1 MFALCFVAVWT
12 LEDPLFFL
20 YDSNDRKYGIY
31 PLSTMIHQNIPI
43 ESVIDEITSKYS
55 EIIQHT
61 GNNWRKR
68 LLRPFWELYRTLIAM
83 FIEAPGL
90 SMLIMGLPSAILSI
104 ICYCLCC
111 LPNESMMDE
120 REMIID
126 EKKDD

>member
-1 MFALCFVAVWT
+1 MWT
-12 LEDPLFFL
+12 LEHPLFFL
-20 YDSNDRKYGIY
+20 YDSNERKYGIY
-31 PLSTMIHQNIPI
+31 PIDQTIPLESMIDQM
-43 ESVIDEITSKYS
+43 TSKYS

-68 LLRPFWELYRTLIAM
+68 LLRPFWELYRTLVAM

-104 ICYCLCC
+104 LCYCLCC
-111 LPNESMMDE
+111 LPNETMMNE

-126 EKKDD
+126 DDKKDD